1 MEDMLAKSLRTALKG
16 AYPIRKPSPR
26 FVAQSK
32 KEVELSK
39 TEAKAKR
46 AGKAAIRR
54 KSQLNSPR

>member
-1 MEDMLAKSLRTALKG
+1 MLAKSLRTALKG

-39 TEAKAKR
+39 TEAMAKR
-46 AGKAAIRR
+46 AGKAAMKISRA
-54 KSQLNSPR
+54 LNSPR